1 MNRNTEYQF
10 VPTDPDAVLAEV
22 TQVYEEVNGIKV
34 YPASPDKLHL
44 CWLASILVQ
53 ERSLEN
59 HIGNQNLPSRAE
71 GEDLDGLGDL
81 SHALERP
88 QAKPARCTERF
99 YISQAQSA
107 PIWIAAGTRVTDA
120 AGRLVW
126 ETVDEVCVQP
136 GETWAEADVRCQTA
150 GTAGN
155 GCVPGQLNKLVDLY
169 DYCAGCANTTASDGG
184 ADEAS
189 DQEYYEL
196 MRASMDGFSTA
207 GAAGGYI
214 YFAKRVSTQI
224 ADVVANTPSD
234 GVVKI
239 YTLMQGGA
247 PAGAEIKKAVLDACD
262 AGVRRPLTDHVL
274 AGDAEVVNYDIR
286 GTYYLQDGASLS
298 AAEAEA
304 AVQNAVAQYTGWQS
318 ARLGRDINPSRLISL
333 LMQTGIKR
341 VELTAPVFTV
351 LRDGSEKN
359 APAPQ
364 VAVVQTVQLQN
375 GGYENE

>member
-1 MNRNTEYQF
+1 VTE
-10 VPTDPDAVLAEV
+10 
-22 TQVYEEVNGIKV
+22 
-34 YPASPDKLHL
+34 
-44 CWLASILVQ
+44 
-53 ERSLEN
+53 
-59 HIGNQNLPSRAE
+59 
-71 GEDLDGLGDL
+71 
-81 SHALERP
+81 
-88 QAKPARCTERF
+88 
-99 YISQAQSA
+99 
-107 PIWIAAGTRVTDA
+107 
-120 AGRLVW
+120 
-126 ETVDEVCVQP
+126 
-136 GETWAEADVRCQTA
+136 
-150 GTAGN
+150 
-155 GCVPGQLNKLVDLY
+155 
-169 DYCAGCANTTASDGG
+169 SDGG
-184 ADEAS
+184 SNVPD
-189 DQEYYEL
+189 DDEYYEL

-247 PAGAEIKKAVLDACD
+247 LAGAEIKKAVLDACD

-286 GTYYLQDGASLS
+286 GTYYLQDGAALS

-304 AVQNAVAQYTGWQS
+304 AVQNAVAQYTAWQS
-318 ARLGRDINPSRLISL
+318 ARLGRDINPSRLIGL